1 MANSR
6 VPKSSRPKKSASPL
20 MVRLDADS
28 KDVLARAAGLR
39 GISVSDYVRTVTVPQ
54 ARREV
59 DSVRDRTLALTPD
72 EQLAF
77 WQALQQTPKL
87 TAAQKRLAGMIRGRS

>member
-1 MANSR
+1 MSEKS
-6 VPKSSRPKKSASPL
+6 KSSSL
-20 MVRLDADS
+20 MVRIDDES
-28 KDVLARAAGLR
+28 KRLLAEAAGLR

-59 DSVRDRTLALTPD
+59 SSARAQTLLMSPD

-77 WQALQQTPKL
+77 WQALQSPVKL
-87 TAAQKRLAGMIRGRS
+87 TAAQKRLAKLMQGGP